1 MTAKPE
7 TDLPLRALGSLPPD
21 WDPDAL
27 AAIARRHF
35 DVRGEPHPLGGE
47 RDQNLRMLDAHGAP
61 VVVKLSGMEEG
72 RDTLALQTAAL
83 RHIARV
89 DPGLNVPRVIAS
101 NRDEDVVPIGTDKQI
116 GHYLRVLTW
125 LPGESV
131 ESLGIDSVDAGQ
143 VGGFVSRLGRSLA
156 GLSHPSPRQET
167 VWNLTTADCLR
178 DHARCFSDPER
189 RRLVEVAFDIFLRH
203 GLARLGAVRAQ
214 FIHNDTGPA
223 NLLADSVNHGDI
235 GGVFDFGDMTH
246 GPRIVDPVISAVK
259 FAQGRPAPVD
269 VCARLFGGYSA
280 HSTLDIEE
288 VELLFPAIMGR
299 IALTTTI
306 QAWREVNRPAQAHLL
321 ACHMDALFRDLE
333 TYLTEGKDRVT
344 SRFSDAAGVPC
355 VAGRIVIPPPPERD
369 TGKLLE
375 RRRKVLGPALHL
387 TYERPLHAVRGDG
400 VWIYDESGRPHLD
413 AYNNVPHVG
422 HAHPRVADA
431 VSRQCRLINTNTRYL
446 YDEVVEYAERLT
458 ARCPGPLD
466 VCVFVNSG
474 SEATDVAWRL
484 AREWNGHEGALV
496 MEDAYHGCTHATAD
510 LSPLRWPTNSGPPHV
525 RCLTAPDTYRG
536 RWPAE
541 EPDAAVRFA
550 EDADRKIADLG
561 AAGFKLAALVVDTAF
576 CTNGMPDVPEGY
588 LATVAEKVRA
598 AGGLVIADEVQYGFG
613 RSGDR
618 FWGFELHGLVPDLVA
633 LGKPAANGMPLG
645 AVITRSDVLQRFRDQ
660 HHLFSTFGG
669 NPVATAAAT
678 AVLDVV
684 EDENLQTN
692 ARETGAYLRRG
703 LEALMREHDVIGR
716 VSGQGLFCIVDV
728 VEDRETK
735 RPHPKLAARLQNAMR
750 EEGVLVG
757 TEGRHDN
764 FLKIRPPMPF
774 GPPHADLLVQA
785 FERALTVHGR
795 QPAR

>member
-1 MTAKPE
+1 MTARQG
-7 TDLPLRALGSLPPD
+7 TSLPLRALGSRPPD

-27 AAIARRHF
+27 AAVARQHF
-35 DVRGEPHPLGGE
+35 NVRGEPHPLGGE
-47 RDQNLRMLDAHGAP
+47 RDQNLRMLDEHGAP
-61 VVVKLSGMEEG
+61 VVVKLSGIDEG
-72 RDTLALQTAAL
+72 RDALALQTAAL

-89 DPGLNVPRVIAS
+89 DPDLNVPRVVIS
-101 NRDEDVVPIGTDKQI
+101 NRGEDVVPIGTDKRI

-156 GLSHPSPRQET
+156 GFSHPSSHQET
-167 VWNLTTADCLR
+167 AWNLTTADRLSE
-178 DHARCFSDPER
+178 HTHCFSDSER
-189 RRLVEVAFDIFLRH
+189 HKLVEVAFDIFLRH

-214 FIHNDTGPA
+214 VVHNDTGPA
-223 NLLADSVNHGDI
+223 NLLADSTNPGGI

-259 FAQGRPAPVD
+259 IAQGRPAPVD
-269 VCARLFGGYSA
+269 ICARLFGGYSA
-280 HSTLDIEE
+280 HSTLDVEE
-288 VELLFPAIMGR
+288 VELLFPAMMGR

-306 QAWREVNRPAQAHLL
+306 QAWREVNRPTQAHLL

-344 SRFSDAAGVPC
+344 DRFSDAAGVPC
-355 VAGRIVIPPPPERD
+355 GAGRNVIPPPRERD
-369 TGKLLE
+369 AGKLLE

-400 VWIYDESGRPHLD
+400 VWIYDENGQPHLD

-422 HAHPRVADA
+422 HAHPRIADA
-431 VSRQCRLINTNTRYL
+431 ISRQSRLINTNTRYL
-446 YDEVVEYAERLT
+446 HDEVVEYAERLT
-458 ARCPGPLD
+458 ARCPDSLE

-474 SEATDVAWRL
+474 SEATDVAWRI
-484 AREWNGHEGALV
+484 AREWNGHEGVLV
-496 MEDAYHGCTHATAD
+496 MEDAYHGCTHATAE
-510 LSPLRWPTNSGPPHV
+510 LSPLRWPTDSGPPHV
-525 RCLTAPDTYRG
+525 RCLAAPDTYRG

-541 EPDAAVRFA
+541 APDAAARFA
-550 EDADRKIADLG
+550 EDADRKIADLN

-588 LATVAEKVRA
+588 LATVAERVRA

-613 RSGDR
+613 RPGDR
-618 FWGFELHGLVPDLVA
+618 FWGFELHGLVPDLVV

-645 AVITRSDVLQRFRDQ
+645 AVVTRSDVLQRFRDR

-669 NPVATAAAT
+669 NPVVTAAAM
-678 AVLDVV
+678 AVMDVIDD
-684 EDENLQTN
+684 EDLQTN
-692 ARETGAYLRRG
+692 ARETGAHLRRG

-728 VEDRETK
+728 VEGRETK
-735 RPHPKLAARLQNAMR
+735 RPHPALAARIQNTLR
-750 EEGVLVG
+750 EERVLVG
-757 TEGRHDN
+757 LEGRHDN

-774 GPPHADLLVQA
+774 GPNHADLLHQA
-785 FERALTVHGR
+785 MERALTIHGR
-795 QPAR
+795 R